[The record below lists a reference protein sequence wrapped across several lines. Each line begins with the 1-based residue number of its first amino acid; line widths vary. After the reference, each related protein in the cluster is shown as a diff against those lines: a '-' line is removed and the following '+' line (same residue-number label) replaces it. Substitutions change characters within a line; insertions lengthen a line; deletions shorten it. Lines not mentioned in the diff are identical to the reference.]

1 MKTSTKG
8 KYTRFLPPIDKS
20 QEYVR
25 WIYFGY
31 LFGTALA
38 AGVNSENR
46 KLRDAAQTMLEVSE
60 MYMAMSLTPENI
72 PAMRRKRGGKR
83 A

>member
-31 LFGTALA
+31 LFGTAIA
-38 AGVNSENR
+38 AGVTSENR
-46 KLRDAAQTMLEVSE
+46 ELRDLAQFMLETSE
-60 MYMAMSLTPENI
+60 LYMAMSLTPENI
-72 PAMRRKRGGKR
+72 PGMRRKRGGNG